1 MIIREAELYKNFL
14 YRRLKSGKK
23 IDGLMIKNLKNLC
36 DEELSHRRKMID
48 EYQGNDAK
56 IYHKKG
62 ANALKVCTKLS
73 FNYKKVIVNQV
84 SDYIAG
90 TPIMYQ
96 HETDEVEGFLDNFAR
111 YNDLE
116 ALNRESLEDLGACGA
131 CYRLMYIEEGTGEEC
146 CINLPADCV
155 ITLDNKNEIGEYGFY
170 FYTELDES
178 GKTEIP
184 VCEFYDNKYVY
195 TYKGLQYDY
204 EGKQRH
210 LYNKMPIINAY
221 NTKERKP
228 DFFDAMRI
236 MDEYDE
242 IVSTHQDEIMEF
254 RNAYMIITGARLDEE
269 AYSKIIQ
276 TGCFEVPENA
286 KVEFLTKEMDVEAV
300 ATQRQ
305 VLLES
310 IFELTDTIDMKKFSD
325 SSESG
330 ESRKW
335 KLIMLENRAKRK
347 IHIMRTFL
355 KQMFRVLETSKKAP
369 SFEAHEIDFLFNRSL
384 PIDERYIGECL
395 NLYKGIVSL
404 RTLLTRSP
412 YIENVDK
419 EMEQILKEREM
430 GLWGEADFGDDMY
443 KVGQEGDPTST
454 STQVGD
460 VKGVDTTVKDTT
472 KTN

>member
-1 MIIREAELYKNFL
+1 MIVRESELFKQFL
-14 YRRLKSGKK
+14 HKKLKRGDKLSQLDIKK
-23 IDGLMIKNLKNLC
+23 LQNITK
-36 DEELSHRRKMID
+36 EELDYRAKMLN
-48 EYQGNDAK
+48 EYQGNEAK
-56 IYHKKG
+56 IYNKKG

-73 FNYKKVIVNQV
+73 FNYKKIIVNQV

-96 HETDEVEGFLDNFAR
+96 YSDEHIEEFLNNFAR

-116 ALNRESLEDLGACGA
+116 ALNRETLEDLGACGCA
-131 CYRLMYIEEGTGEEC
+131 YRLMYIEEGTGEEC
-146 CINLPADCV
+146 CINLPADSV
-155 ITLDNKNEIGEYGFY
+155 ITLDNKNEIAEYAFY
-170 FYTELDES
+170 FYNELDED
-178 GKTEIP
+178 GKTEVP
-184 VCEFYDNKYVY
+184 VCEFFDNKHIY
-195 TYKGLQYDY
+195 TYKGKDFDLVD
-204 EGKQRH
+204 KKRH
-210 LYNKMPIINAY
+210 LYQKMPIINAY
-221 NTKERKP
+221 NTKERKS

-236 MDEYDE
+236 IDEYDE

-269 AYSKIIQ
+269 AYKKIIQ
-276 TGCFEVPENA
+276 TGCFEVPETG

-300 ATQRQ
+300 STQRQ

-355 KQMFRVLETSKKAP
+355 KQMFRILESSKKAP
-369 SFEAHEIDFLFNRSL
+369 SYEAHNIDLLFNRSL

-404 RTLLTRSP
+404 RTLLQRSP
-412 YIENVDK
+412 YIEDVDK
-419 EMEQILKEREM
+419 ELEQIKLEREQ
-430 GLWGEADFGDDMY
+430 GLWGEGDWGDNMY
-443 KVGQEGDPTST
+443 KVEEDPTDT
-454 STQVGD
+454 SKQVNN

>member
-1 MIIREAELYKNFL
+1 MIIREAELYKNYL
-14 YRRLKSGKK
+14 YKRLKSGQEV
-23 IDGLMIKNLKNLC
+23 DGLMIKKLRDLC
-36 DEELSHRRKMID
+36 DEELRHRRRMIN
-48 EYQGNDAK
+48 EYQGNDAR

-84 SDYIAG
+84 SDYVAG

-96 HETDEVEGFLDNFAR
+96 HIDSNIENFIDNFSR

-116 ALNRESLEDLGACGA
+116 ALNRESLEDLGACGV

-146 CINLPADCV
+146 CLNLPPDGV
-155 ITLDNKNEIGEYGFY
+155 VTLDNKNEIAEYAFY
-170 FYTELDES
+170 FYIELDEEN
-178 GKTEIP
+178 GTTEIP
-184 VCEFYDNKYVY
+184 VCEFYDDKYVY

-204 EGKQRH
+204 VDRQRH
-210 LYNKMPIINAY
+210 LFNKMPIINAY
-221 NTKERKP
+221 NTRERKP
-228 DFFDAMRI
+228 DFYDAIRI

-269 AYSKIIQ
+269 AYKKIIQ

-300 ATQRQ
+300 STQRQ

-347 IHIMRTFL
+347 IHIMKTFL

-369 SFEAHEIDFLFNRSL
+369 NYEAHEIDFLFNRSL

-430 GLWGEADFGDDMY
+430 GLWGESDWGDNLY
-443 KVGQEGDPTST
+443 KEEEDPTNT
-454 STQVGD
+454 SKQVND
-460 VKGVDTTVKDTT
+460 VKGVDTTIKDTT

>member
-14 YRRLKSGKK
+14 YKRLKSGKQ
-23 IDGLMIKNLKNLC
+23 IDGLMIKTLRGLC
-36 DEELSHRRKMID
+36 NEELDYRRKMIN

-84 SDYIAG
+84 SDYVAG

-96 HETDEVEGFLDNFAR
+96 HKTEAVEDFLDSFAR

-116 ALNRESLEDLGACGA
+116 ALNRESLEDLGACGCA
-131 CYRLMYIEEGTGEEC
+131 YRLMYIEEGTGEEC
-146 CINLPADCV
+146 CINLPPDSV
-155 ITLDNKNEIGEYGFY
+155 VTLDNKNEIGEYAFY
-170 FYTELDES
+170 FYEELDES

-184 VCEFYDNKYVY
+184 VCEFYDDKYVY
-195 TYKGLQYDY
+195 TYKGLNPELVD
-204 EGKQRH
+204 KKRH
-210 LYNKMPIINAY
+210 LYSKMPIINAY

-228 DFFDAMRI
+228 DFFDAMKI

-254 RNAYMIITGARLDEE
+254 RNAYMVITGARLDEE
-269 AYSKIIQ
+269 AYNKIIQ

-286 KVEFLTKEMDVEAV
+286 RVEFLTKEMDVEAV
-300 ATQRQ
+300 STQRQ

-347 IHIMRTFL
+347 IHTMRTFL

-369 SFEAHEIDFLFNRSL
+369 SYEAHEIDFLFNRSL

-404 RTLLTRSP
+404 RTLLARSP
-412 YIENVDK
+412 YVENVDK
-419 EMEQILKEREM
+419 ELEQILKEREM
-430 GLWGEADFGDDMY
+430 GLWGEGDWGDNMY
-443 KVGQEGDPTST
+443 KVEEDPTDT
-454 STQVGD
+454 SKQVGD
-460 VKGVDTTVKDTT
+460 VKGVDTTIKDTT
-472 KTN
+472 GTN